1 LYKLITMYLKDK
13 EWPSAES
20 TITVAQKRFPKQ
32 PMCWVVEAGM
42 WQRRQQNAKA
52 IGALDKAFELGKE
65 SMPVVRAYLLGLLE
79 AKAYDKALAVAD
91 TYKNKPLWSVWV
103 NAVLGRIMVTRKQ
116 DSKANELFLKSV
128 EDARPDELVFVVSQ
142 IREAYGSKIAIERMV
157 ARSKQ
162 RPADWYVKVLVG
174 NLCSAAISDPKGKLT
189 IAERSQYS
197 QLAID
202 NYIVAVKKAKKPKDI
217 AMLSNRLG
225 KAYYD
230 NGKPQEAEK
239 AYMKCLEITP
249 DNHAAL
255 NNLAY
260 LYVDDLNEPE
270 KALPYV
276 RKVIRL
282 RPQDPN
288 VLDTYG
294 WVMGKLKRYTEAT
307 KYLQR
312 SIERDPELAAC
323 RYHLGWVLEQSGN
336 KKQALK
342 HYRLG
347 MELIRTMPHMPLH
360 KRLQDAVKRLGA

>member
-1 LYKLITMYLKDK
+1 
-13 EWPSAES
+13 
-20 TITVAQKRFPKQ
+20 
-32 PMCWVVEAGM
+32 M
-42 WQRRQQNAKA
+42 WQQRQQSAKA
-52 IGALDKAFELGKE
+52 IAAFKKAFELDKE
-65 SMPVVRAYLLGLLE
+65 SMSVVQAYLLGLLE
-79 AKAYDKALAVAD
+79 AKAYDKALTVID
-91 TYKNKPLWSVWV
+91 IYKNKPLWSVWV
-103 NAVLGRIMVTRKQ
+103 NAVLGRIMVARKQ

-128 EDARPDELVFVVSQ
+128 ENARPDELLFVVSQ
-142 IREAYGSKIAIERMV
+142 IREAYGSKIAIDRMM

-162 RPADWYVKVLVG
+162 RPDDWQIKVLVG

-189 IAERSQYS
+189 AAERSQYS
-197 QLAID
+197 KLAID
-202 NYIVAVKKAKKPKDI
+202 SYVVAVGKAKKPGDV
-217 AMLSNRLG
+217 AALSNRLG

-230 NGKPQEAEK
+230 NGEPRKAEK

-249 DNHAAL
+249 RNHAAL

-294 WVMGKLKRYTEAT
+294 WVMGKLKRYAEAQ

-323 RYHLGWVLEQSGN
+323 RYHLGWVLEQTGN
-336 KKQALK
+336 QKQALK

-347 MELIRTMPHMPLH
+347 LELVRTVPHLPLY
-360 KRLQDAVKRLGA
+360 KRFQDALKRLGV